1 MHASEIEKKIQL
13 KLEYEVLVRGIK
25 LSYGHQVELRL
36 RSSSVGIINSCPL
49 ML

>member
-13 KLEYEVLVRGIK
+13 YEVLVRGIK